1 MGYSPPYSGY
11 GYQVLSSR
19 RSCVITF
26 EYFFVM
32 QIIG

>member
-19 RSCVITF
+19 VITF